1 MERLLQLL
9 EENARLSVEDLA
21 ACPEIDAVYVA
32 SPNALHYQHCKT
44 LLEQGKH
51 VICEKP
57 LCSHKAQ
64 VEELYRNLGTS
75 FAEAVRIFA
84 QQSLREGGLPFRP
97 ALKTWDE
104 LTEAE
109 IDEKLSR
116 SDDDITAGRIRSQAE
131 LDAHMRERFSRGSHP
146 TV

>member
-1 MERLLQLL
+1 MAL
-9 EENARLSVEDLA
+9 
-21 ACPEIDAVYVA
+21 DATCQIRMN
-32 SPNALHYQHCKT
+32 SEL
-44 LLEQGKH
+44 
-51 VICEKP
+51 
-57 LCSHKAQ
+57 KAQ

-109 IDEKLSR
+109 IDSLPWGARLMTLECGMRFLTDHLQNDVYFKIHRENHNLDRARTQFKLVADMEDNW
-116 SDDDITAGRIRSQAE
+116 SDLLRAVQ
-131 LDAHMRERFSRGSHP
+131 
-146 TV
+146 